1 MSPRLRQIAFGCGPS
16 IATTSGP
23 ERNEQTTAVALVPR
37 DCRLCRCLRQHRS
50 FEEPSMRALTVRTA
64 CALAVLGCAPSS
76 AQHIS
81 AGKSAP
87 DETAHIQRIAG
98 NKKRHFACA
107 VAHATKGALET
118 KASTDSIAAA
128 AFRGCRDIELEF
140 KKRLEA
146 GAPTTSGHVAAVG
159 RPVVAQLMQIR
170 RRELQQSIMGAIKDI
185 RPTKR

>member
-1 MSPRLRQIAFGCGPS
+1 
-16 IATTSGP
+16 
-23 ERNEQTTAVALVPR
+23 
-37 DCRLCRCLRQHRS
+37 
-50 FEEPSMRALTVRTA
+50 MRALTVRTA
-64 CALAVLGCAPSS
+64 CALVVLGCAPSS

-118 KASTDSIAAA
+118 KASADAIAAA
-128 AFRGCRDIELEF
+128 AFRGCREIELEF
-140 KKRLEA
+140 KKLLEA

-159 RPVVAQLMQIR
+159 PPMVAQLMQIR
-170 RRELQQSIMGAIKDI
+170 RRELHQSIMGAIKDI
-185 RPTKR
+185 RPTKQMRRGRSK